1 MTYTLLLISIS
12 ERKINVHWI
21 TITCVIFSVLFMAGT
36 FIVAFAYFIEADSI
50 KSKFMAFIWA
60 AFSSAIGL
68 MCGLAIGAADLTEES
83 ANVVSAAWCACS
95 LILLISSIWE
105 PPPYY
110 STSPNKDYSA
120 DVRIE
125 YVKTST
131 PKARSQAASDIDTL
145 NFKTSGHIPLLKT
158 DNSSTLRARGMTKLY
173 SNWRQVYFDM
183 GSPYG
188 QAVMAEVYLVPEKDN
203 AFDSH
208 AIAVAFGEIKL
219 GYVPASH
226 APQLERLIT
235 QAGGVVRAE
244 AELWFDFRTRE
255 KRNSIRLLVRVP
267 FALDS

>member
-1 MTYTLLLISIS
+1 
-12 ERKINVHWI
+12 
-21 TITCVIFSVLFMAGT
+21 MAGT
-36 FIVAFAYFIEADSI
+36 IIVSSKWFFEADNI
-50 KSKFMAFIWA
+50 KSKFSAFIWA
-60 AFSSAIGL
+60 SVSAAIGIIF
-68 MCGLAIGAADLTEES
+68 GLGIGAATDEEL
-83 ANVVSAAWCACS
+83 ANVYSAGWCVCS
-95 LILLISSIWE
+95 LMVLIGSIWSWAE
-105 PPPYY
+105 DSSDPPAY
-110 STSPNKDYSA
+110 SISPKKDYSA
-120 DVRIE
+120 DVRID
-125 YVKTST
+125 YAKTST
-131 PKARSQAASDIDTL
+131 PKARSQVASDIDTL
-145 NFKTSGHIPLLKT
+145 NFKTSGYIPLLKT

-267 FALDS
+267 FALD